1 MKQTMEK
8 TGNPIIDGVIWK
20 QLLAFFFPILLG
32 TFFQQLYNTADA
44 MIVGNFVGKEAL
56 AAVGGTT
63 SVLINFFVN
72 LFVGISSGAT
82 VVIAQAYGARRF
94 DDVKKAV
101 HTSMALVLWVGA
113 AIMLLGLGLSHW
125 ALSAMGTPADI
136 MDYAQLYLR
145 IYFVGTIPSFAY
157 NIGSGILRAMGD
169 TRRPLYFLIIA
180 CLTNIVLDLLFVVVL
195 GWGVAGVGI
204 ATVISQVVAATL
216 ILAALR
222 KEGAVYELDLKQVRF
237 TSRLLRDIVKIG
249 LPAGIQSD
257 MYSISNILIQAS
269 VNSFGTNTIAAW
281 TAQGKVDSFF
291 WMVLGAYGVSI
302 TTFVGQNFGAQQYH
316 RVRKSIWVCMGM
328 AALTTILFSV
338 LFYFAASP
346 LIGLFSTDQAVLAEG
361 VDIMRF
367 LAPWYIAYVC
377 IEIFSGAIRG
387 TGDSLIPMLIT
398 TSGVCVLR
406 VVWIY
411 AVLPLNHTFHNL
423 VLSYP
428 VSWIL
433 TSILFLIYY
442 FQGGWMR
449 RRIKKI
455 GFSPEEKSSKAI

>member
-1 MKQTMEK
+1 
-8 TGNPIIDGVIWK
+8 
-20 QLLAFFFPILLG
+20 
-32 TFFQQLYNTADA
+32 

-204 ATVISQVVAATL
+204 ATVISQVVAAL
-216 ILAALR
+216 
-222 KEGAVYELDLKQVRF
+222 
-237 TSRLLRDIVKIG
+237 
-249 LPAGIQSD
+249 
-257 MYSISNILIQAS
+257 
-269 VNSFGTNTIAAW
+269 
-281 TAQGKVDSFF
+281 
-291 WMVLGAYGVSI
+291 
-302 TTFVGQNFGAQQYH
+302 
-316 RVRKSIWVCMGM
+316 
-328 AALTTILFSV
+328 
-338 LFYFAASP
+338 
-346 LIGLFSTDQAVLAEG
+346 
-361 VDIMRF
+361 
-367 LAPWYIAYVC
+367 
-377 IEIFSGAIRG
+377 
-387 TGDSLIPMLIT
+387 SLIHI
-398 TSGVCVLR
+398 
-406 VVWIY
+406 
-411 AVLPLNHTFHNL
+411 
-423 VLSYP
+423 
-428 VSWIL
+428 
-433 TSILFLIYY
+433 
-442 FQGGWMR
+442 
-449 RRIKKI
+449 
-455 GFSPEEKSSKAI
+455 